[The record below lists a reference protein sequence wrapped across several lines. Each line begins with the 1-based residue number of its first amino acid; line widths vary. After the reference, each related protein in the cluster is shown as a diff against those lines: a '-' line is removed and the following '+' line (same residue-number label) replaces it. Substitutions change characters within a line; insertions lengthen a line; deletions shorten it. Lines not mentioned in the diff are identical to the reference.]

1 MEMSMKKLL
10 AVIFITLFSFAFM
23 IAQEKIKVKEKQ
35 TKSYSTIGY
44 LVDRM
49 CGEKMVM
56 ADIKKSDAK
65 AARHTKECALDDAC
79 SAEGYGLVSG
89 GKFYTFD
96 VSGNIKA
103 KEYFKATQKEN
114 NIKVEVIGTINE
126 KKLTVES
133 IKDFKS
139 TPKKH
144 DNEN

>member
-1 MEMSMKKLL
+1 MSMKKLL
-10 AVIFITLFSFAFM
+10 TVILITIFSIAL
-23 IAQEKIKVKEKQ
+23 IVAQEKMLTKEKQ
-35 TKSYSTIGY
+35 TSTHTMTGY
-44 LVDRM
+44 LVDKM